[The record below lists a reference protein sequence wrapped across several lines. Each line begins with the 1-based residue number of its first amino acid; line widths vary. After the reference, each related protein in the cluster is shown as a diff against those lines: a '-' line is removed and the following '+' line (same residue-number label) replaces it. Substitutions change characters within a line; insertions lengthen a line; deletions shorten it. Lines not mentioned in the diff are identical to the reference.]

1 MKKLIVLS
9 VLLFGTLAANAQI
22 RFGAKAGVNLSKINI
37 DYTTLAQTVE
47 ESSITSYHLGG
58 YIEFKAFPKLF
69 IQPGLELHGLGGKVG
84 TAPDDE
90 KANMM
95 YLRLPLHLVT
105 RLNLGL
111 GSIFAGAGPYAGYA
125 LSGTSESNGIKK
137 NINFGNAVEDDYKK
151 TDLGLSFLAG
161 YQLKS
166 GLNFS
171 IGYQMGLSN
180 NLPDDVA
187 QVAKAKNANFS
198 LSLGYSFKL

>member
-1 MKKLIVLS
+1 MKKLILFS
-9 VLLFGTLAANAQI
+9 VLLLGTLAAKSQI
-22 RFGAKAGVNLSKINI
+22 RFGAKAGVNLSKLNI
-37 DYTTLAQTVE
+37 DYTTIPQSIK

-58 YIEFKAFPKLF
+58 YVEFKALPKLF

-84 TAPDDE
+84 TAPDEE

-95 YLRLPLHLVT
+95 YLRLPVHVVT

-111 GSIFAGAGPYAGYA
+111 GSVFAGAGPYLGYG
-125 LSGTSESNGIKK
+125 LSGTKTTSLGEEDIS
-137 NINFGNAVEDDYKK
+137 FGNAVEDDYKK
-151 TDLGLSFLAG
+151 TDMGLSFLAG

-171 IGYQMGLSN
+171 VGYQMGLSN
-180 NLPDDVA
+180 IFPDDVA
-187 QVAKAKNANFS
+187 QAAKAKNGNFS

>member
-1 MKKLIVLS
+1 MKKLILFS
-9 VLLFGTLAANAQI
+9 VLLLGTMAVNAQI

-37 DYTTLAQTVE
+37 DYTNLAQIAE

-58 YIEFKAFPKLF
+58 YIEFKALPKLF
-69 IQPGLELHGLGGKVG
+69 IQPGLELHGLGGKVS
-84 TAPDDE
+84 TTPDE
-90 KANMM
+90 EETNLM
-95 YLRLPLHLVT
+95 YLRLPLNVVT
-105 RLNLGL
+105 RLGLGL

-125 LSGTSESNGIKK
+125 LSGTNDSNGIKK
-137 NINFGNAVEDDYKK
+137 DLNFGNAVDDDFKK

-171 IGYQMGLSN
+171 VGYQMGLSN

-187 QVAKAKNANFS
+187 QDAKAKNANFS